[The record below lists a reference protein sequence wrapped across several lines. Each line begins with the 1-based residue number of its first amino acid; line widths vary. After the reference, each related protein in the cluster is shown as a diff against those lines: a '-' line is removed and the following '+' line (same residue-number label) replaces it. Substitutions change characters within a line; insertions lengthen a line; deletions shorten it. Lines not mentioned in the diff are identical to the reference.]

1 MKFIEL
7 EARRREG
14 AGKGPARQLRSGG
27 EVPAIIYGGEK
38 PVSIRVPTREFEAIL
53 RHEEGT
59 SLLIDIKLDEAAK
72 PIRALLKE
80 LQRDPVRSGILHAD
94 FQQIRAGQTLQMT
107 TPIHLIGTP
116 TGVKEQGGVLDH
128 MVRQLEV
135 ECTVDAVPDFVE
147 VDVSELNIGD
157 SIHLRDLTPP
167 PDVVFRQPGEVV
179 ICAVVG
185 RVAEEEPVAEEVEAA
200 EAGEAEEG
208 KGEAEAKDEGK
219 EGESS

>member
-14 AGKGPARQLRSGG
+14 SGKGPARQLRSAG

-38 PVSIRVPTREFEAIL
+38 PVSIQVPAREFEAIL

-80 LQRDPVRSGILHAD
+80 LQRDPVRSRILHAD
-94 FQQIRAGQTLQMT
+94 FQQIRAGQKLHLT
-107 TPIHLIGTP
+107 TPIHLIGMP
-116 TGVKEQGGVLDH
+116 PGVKEQAGVLDH

-147 VDVSELNIGD
+147 VDISELNIGD
-157 SIHLRDLTPP
+157 SVHLRDLTPP
-167 PDVVFRQPGEVV
+167 EGVTFRQSGDVV
-179 ICAVVG
+179 ICAVTG
-185 RVAEEEPVAEEVEAA
+185 RVAEEEPVAEEAEEA
-200 EAGEAEEG
+200 EAEEG
-208 KGEAEAKDEGK
+208 KEEAEAKDEGE
-219 EGESS
+219 EGASS